1 MNTLL
6 RRFGIQPRIYFALV
20 RSMLLMDLR
29 GQHFGRATGVKPN
42 ETLTPLFWVI
52 GQYLFISA
60 ILSGLLFARVDVWAF
75 AFVGLVAS
83 MGLTAMAVV
92 VEFNEVVF
100 DPGERDILGP
110 RPVPARTYAAA
121 RFTNLAFYVALV
133 TLALNIFP
141 AVVGAGLRDAGRWYL
156 PVYAV
161 TAVLGSAAVASA
173 AILILS
179 IRPPRQG
186 RADLRDVLA
195 WTQIIVAAVVFYG
208 GQLMLRQKSTALVLL
223 LDARPSWMRMLPPA
237 WLADIVESA
246 AVHASLHSLLMLLV
260 AGAVTLSLCGAA
272 VYRLAGL
279 YQAQVAY
286 GEVNRVEKTRQISTL
301 VGPWLMRIAGSRQG
315 AAVLCLALRLLR
327 RDHELRM
334 RAVPALTL
342 VIAALVLG
350 GFSGQ
355 LGNPYAAG
363 EESAILSIVV
373 IQLLVLAVPAFLDQ
387 MKSSRDHDAV
397 WVLDTAPAPKLVYAE
412 AARRA
417 VCYAM
422 TLPVLAI
429 LWLTFCLTWRAPL
442 AATLHCTLAWLQ
454 ILAASHLSLWGV
466 GLRLPFSRPPARG
479 TSMGPIAP
487 FLAALSAIGL
497 ILAVVQYHAT
507 RFIPALAAY
516 VVLLVVLWQA
526 ARRFVQS
533 RALSRA

>member
-1 MNTLL
+1 MNALL
-6 RRFGIQPRIYFALV
+6 SRFGIQPRIYFALV

-42 ETLTPLFWVI
+42 EVLTPLFWVV

-75 AFVGLVAS
+75 AFIGLAAS
-83 MGLTAMAVV
+83 MGLTAMAVI

-100 DPGERDILGP
+100 DAGDRDVLGP
-110 RPVPARTYAAA
+110 RPVPPRTYAAA

-133 TLALNIFP
+133 TTALNLFP
-141 AVVGAGLRDAGRWYL
+141 AVVGAGLRDAGFWYL
-156 PVYAV
+156 PVYAAM
-161 TAVLGSAAVASA
+161 AVLGNAAVASA
-173 AILILS
+173 AILVLG

-223 LDARPSWMRMLPPA
+223 LDARPSWMQMLPPA
-237 WLADIVESA
+237 WAADIVEAA
-246 AVHASLHSLLMLLV
+246 AVRPGWGVLLMIAL
-260 AGAVTLSLCGAA
+260 AGTVTSLLCGAA
-272 VYRLAGL
+272 IYRLSVL
-279 YQAQVAY
+279 YRAQVPF
-286 GEVNRVEKTRQISTL
+286 GEPKPAQGTHRVSIF
-301 VGPWLMRIAGSRQG
+301 VGPWLTRIAGSRQG
-315 AAVLCLALRLLR
+315 AAVLRLSLRLLR

-373 IQLLVLAVPAFLDQ
+373 TQLLVLAVPAFLDQ

-397 WVLDTAPAPKLVYAE
+397 WVLDTAPVSTPTFAE

-429 LWLTFCLTWRAPL
+429 LWLTFCLTWRAPV

-454 ILAASHLSLWGV
+454 ILAASHLGIWGV

-487 FLAALSAIGL
+487 FLGALSAVGL
-497 ILAVVQYHAT
+497 VLAFIQYHAS
-507 RFIPALAAY
+507 RSLPALAAY
-516 VVLLVVLWQA
+516 AVLLFLLWLA
-526 ARRFVQS
+526 SRRFARRWALG
-533 RALSRA
+533 RA